1 MEYIAKGRTKV
12 PELDGILWS
21 EWETIIQQSCLGDR
35 DAYIAR
41 ECLARKRP
49 QTDVADELGIHR
61 MTVSDNL
68 KGIKETVLRT
78 ARKMNMV

>member
-1 MEYIAKGRTKV
+1 MEYIARGRTKV

-21 EWETIIQQSCLGDR
+21 EWETIIREACLGDR

-49 QTDVADELGIHR
+49 QIDVADELGIHR
-61 MTVSDNL
+61 MTVSDSL
-68 KGIKETVLRT
+68 KNIKTKVLKT
-78 ARKMNMV
+78 AVKLKMV